1 MKKEPI
7 KPELNVSKDNQPP
20 KLKIKEKFVVNNA
33 NYKIEGKVF
42 DDGGGKIYIKIK
54 DGNTENFIDVKNGSF
69 IVERFSPIDE
79 VLEIVA
85 IDQWNNETSK
95 KIDIV
100 VKTKKTKNKF
110 VEKLNASKIR
120 KKDNPNKIALI
131 IGIENYSDSPKASY
145 ANLDAKYFYEYVKK
159 FWYT

>member
-1 MKKEPI
+1 M
-7 KPELNVSKDNQPP
+7 
-20 KLKIKEKFVVNNA
+20 
-33 NYKIEGKVF
+33 
-42 DDGGGKIYIKIK
+42 
-54 DGNTENFIDVKNGSF
+54 
-69 IVERFSPIDE
+69 
-79 VLEIVA
+79 EIVA

-145 ANLDAKYFYEYVKK
+145 ANLDAKYFYEYVKRSFGIREENIK
-159 FWYT
+159 LLVDIFRVSVYAAYTHSSSVGSRLFFHLQKI